1 MCQNN
6 VLKISNV
13 DLLLIGEEG
22 KKHYVLIKWFNTFLY
37 DYTLNRVRKQFCRY
51 CLQGFKTA
59 ETLTCHIKDF
69 FEINSKQKIKMP
81 KQMWMR

>member
-1 MCQNN
+1 M
-6 VLKISNV
+6 
-13 DLLLIGEEG
+13 
-22 KKHYVLIKWFNTFLY
+22 FLY

-59 ETLTCHIKDF
+59 ETLTFHIKDF

-81 KQMWMR
+81 KQM